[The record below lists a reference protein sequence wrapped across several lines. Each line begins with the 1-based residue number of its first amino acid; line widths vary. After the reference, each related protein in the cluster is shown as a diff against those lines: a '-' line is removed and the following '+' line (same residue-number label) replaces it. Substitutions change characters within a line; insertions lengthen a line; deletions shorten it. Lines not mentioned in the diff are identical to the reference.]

1 MNGIIYLII
10 QTTKNIDANMFQVFV
25 RSKKI
30 QGGVI
35 AIREDLLSVTIYK
48 NVCSVFN
55 RFFNK
60 NMLDRMSNQT
70 ELYAFDY
77 NTLCLLL
84 NAWAQS
90 SNAKDNLYNLV
101 LPMPNVKDFLWNTEV
116 LNSAIRSRY
125 ILIYLP

>member
-1 MNGIIYLII
+1 
-10 QTTKNIDANMFQVFV
+10 MFQVFV